1 MSFKKNF
8 ISELCSVEN
17 LFDISGQCTAEQSSI
32 SKWSRGD
39 DASRLLVDH
48 DDEYANHTEYEVNPW
63 VLIDMKQARKPAYI
77 IIQNRDI
84 EFAGKISKTVQ
95 VEYSLDGNEYSLIHE
110 GEVIFGALPNSIP
123 LILPLSKEVPFRYLR
138 ISLNSKDKVPLH
150 LKRVNIL
157 IDERPDLT
165 QGQDSVTFYSLR
177 NDGLGERLKSL
188 LNAMVLSREYQNEFK
203 FTWTTP
209 DNLGPTHA
217 IAAPETT
224 FAPEFLE
231 QHLTEEIP
239 SDFHVLDKR
248 LDFVNGNLEVNNS
261 IQVSQNSIYTQI
273 PELKK
278 YISPKQFENAF
289 HEIGFSDEV
298 NEAID
303 YASKVTLK
311 VNAVSVHLRSGDIV
325 YGRYRHNDRYTNKVI
340 SWAQADF
347 MVSSLK
353 TQGLDVVLF
362 GQSPEVCRTLA
373 DKYDCIYLN
382 DQEKVK
388 SFSAL
393 QTAFFDI
400 ILMSRTNRIFAGK
413 SGFSQFAELI
423 GGGKICAPET
433 EFDRAEMATHIE
445 TLLSD
450 TDEQPVDNLQIAF
463 SCWHYVYNFKDIA
476 NSTQTVK
483 LLEKG
488 IIKDPDNLFYKIVL
502 ATLLFEKEDVESAE
516 SMVSLVLSKRGDDSV
531 EFGSYKYLKKHRHP
545 DGKRALH
552 RYGDILTAMQ
562 KSEIAGAETLLKDL
576 ILNV

>member
-8 ISELCSVEN
+8 ISELCASEN
-17 LFDISGQCTAEQSSI
+17 LLDISGQCTAEQSSI
-32 SKWSRGD
+32 SRWSRGD
-39 DASRLLVDH
+39 DATRLLIDH
-48 DDEYANHTEYEVNPW
+48 DDEYANHTEYEVSPW

-77 IIQNRDI
+77 VIQNRDT
-84 EFAGKISKTVQ
+84 ESAGQVSKTVR
-95 VEYSLDGNEYSLIHE
+95 VEYSLNGNDYSLIHD

-157 IDERPDLT
+157 IDEKPDLT
-165 QGQDSVTFYSLR
+165 QGQDNTTFYSLR

-188 LNAMVLSREYQNEFK
+188 LNAMVLSKEYQSEFK

-209 DNLGPTHA
+209 ENLGPTHV
-217 IAAPETT
+217 IAAPDTT
-224 FAPEFLE
+224 FSSEFLE
-231 QHLTEEIP
+231 RHLIAEPP
-239 SDFHVLDKR
+239 SDAHVLDKKP
-248 LDFVNGNLEVNNS
+248 DFVNGELRVKS
-261 IQVSQNSIYTQI
+261 AIQVSQNSIYIQV

-278 YISPKQFENAF
+278 HIPLKQFENAF

-298 NEAID
+298 RDAIE

-311 VNAVSVHLRSGDIV
+311 PNAVSVHLRSGDIV

-353 TQGLDVVLF
+353 KQGLDVVLF
-362 GQSPEVCRTLA
+362 GQSPQVCRTLA

-382 DQEKVK
+382 DHEQVQN
-388 SFSAL
+388 FTAL
-393 QTAFFDI
+393 QLAFFDI
-400 ILMSRTNRIFAGK
+400 ILMSRTTRIFAGK

-423 GGGKICAPET
+423 GGGEICAPDA

-445 TLLSD
+445 KLLNEA
-450 TDEQPVDNLQIAF
+450 DEQAVDDLQIAF
-463 SCWHYVYNFKDIA
+463 SCWHYVYNFKDIV

-488 IIKDPDNLFYKIVL
+488 IEKDPDNLFYKIVL
-502 ATLLFEKEDVESAE
+502 ATLLFEKGDVDSAE
-516 SMVSLVLSKRGDDSV
+516 DTISLVLSKRSDDSV
-531 EFGSYKYLKKHRHP
+531 EFGSYKYLKRHRHP

-552 RYGDILTAMQ
+552 RYEKTLTRMTESGVCGADI
-562 KSEIAGAETLLKDL
+562 LLKDL